1 MIYLICLDTTE
12 RDNPA
17 ARIDEWVRRSYDTHL
32 QPLPGCWIVSG
43 PLAAEQIHTA
53 LTPLLGDADR
63 LLIVK
68 AASEAIWQ
76 ASTIRPPRGWSTI
89 SRAAFRSASPA
100 RPKGWRPSVPTL
112 TVGSQPSG
120 RSTSKTKWMCCGAN
134 T

>member
-76 ASTIRPPRGWSTI
+76 GLDYTAAAWLVDNFPGSISERVPGKTEGMAS
-89 SRAAFRSASPA
+89 
-100 RPKGWRPSVPTL
+100 
-112 TVGSQPSG
+112 
-120 RSTSKTKWMCCGAN
+120 
-134 T
+134 